1 MRLTKSKMLSILL
14 FLPCCLL
21 QGQELYYE
29 YDNGANFVCISDDT
43 LAFISPRGGYY
54 YGNYSIE
61 DTIIIPIKNILSN
74 RNYTINTVSCD
85 SSNME
90 IKVNYW
96 EKSYYFGYS
105 DNTNDTALYLENAER
120 IGIYFGNN
128 EFLVSDYNGI
138 ITMDSDRLSMFEDSL
153 HFFVYVDGGLF
164 RADVT
169 IPIKLGVRYCITQKQ
184 YGMYR
189 FANGILV
196 CSLFVSPD
204 NNRNLEERFT
214 YDHLN
219 RLTEIWLGNNR
230 TGWMDYD
237 AYGRM
242 AGKTIDNI
250 VVFANAEYDATA
262 KPHAIDYA
270 DVDAGSFSE
279 QAVTYTCFDKVK
291 TITQGNNTIEYD
303 YGYNRQRIFMEEHAN
318 SGGFTISRP

>member
-164 RADVT
+164 LVYVT

-184 YGMYR
+184 YGMYPFLIDTSAYWFWPKIYYEKGR
-189 FANGILV
+189 YEIVFDYGDQLKVVYTLV
-196 CSLFVSPD
+196 GQSCSC
-204 NNRNLEERFT
+204 LEEIRKR
-214 YDHLN
+214 YPGL
-219 RLTEIWLGNNR
+219 
-230 TGWMDYD
+230 
-237 AYGRM
+237 
-242 AGKTIDNI
+242 
-250 VVFANAEYDATA
+250 
-262 KPHAIDYA
+262 
-270 DVDAGSFSE
+270 
-279 QAVTYTCFDKVK
+279 
-291 TITQGNNTIEYD
+291 
-303 YGYNRQRIFMEEHAN
+303 
-318 SGGFTISRP
+318 

>member
-164 RADVT
+164 LVYVT

-184 YGMYR
+184 YGMYPFLIDTSAYWFWPKIYYEKGR
-189 FANGILV
+189 NKIVFDYGDQLKVVYTLV
-196 CSLFVSPD
+196 GQSCSC
-204 NNRNLEERFT
+204 LEEIRKR
-214 YDHLN
+214 YPGL
-219 RLTEIWLGNNR
+219 
-230 TGWMDYD
+230 
-237 AYGRM
+237 
-242 AGKTIDNI
+242 
-250 VVFANAEYDATA
+250 
-262 KPHAIDYA
+262 
-270 DVDAGSFSE
+270 
-279 QAVTYTCFDKVK
+279 
-291 TITQGNNTIEYD
+291 
-303 YGYNRQRIFMEEHAN
+303 
-318 SGGFTISRP
+318 